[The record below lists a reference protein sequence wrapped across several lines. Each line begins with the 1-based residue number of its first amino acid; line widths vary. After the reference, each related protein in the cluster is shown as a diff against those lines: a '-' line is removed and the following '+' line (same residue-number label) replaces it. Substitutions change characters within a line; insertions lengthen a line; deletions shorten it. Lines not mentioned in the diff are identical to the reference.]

1 MRKKIDLYII
11 KKFLGTFFFILALL
25 MAISVI
31 FDISEKIDDFIES
44 DAPLSKIIFQYY
56 VNFIVYYSNLFA
68 SLLIFIAVILF
79 TSRMSQLTEIV
90 AILSAGVSFNRML
103 RPFMVS
109 ATILASISLIF
120 NHFVVPFSNKTLNNF
135 KYTYLDTRDNY
146 QVHNLHRE
154 IEKGT
159 IVFVESVAPSER
171 IAFKFSMEKWKAG
184 KLTYKL
190 ISDRAVYDSVNNKW
204 TLHNYYER
212 YMGKGNDKLNKG
224 FMKDTTLK
232 VTLGDFALDVSSIV
246 EMNSIE
252 LMKYIDKE
260 RQKGS
265 DRVPF
270 YEVELHQRTSLP
282 MATYILTLMAVSIAS
297 RKARGGIGLHIASGI
312 TIALLYIFFMKVTV
326 VGATHA
332 GLNPILAVWLPN
344 IVFGLAAFLVYRK
357 APK

>member
-44 DAPLSKIIFQYY
+44 GAPVYKIILQYY
-56 VNFIVYYSNLFA
+56 VNFIVYYSNLFS

-79 TSRMSQLTEIV
+79 TARMSQLTEIV
-90 AILSAGVSFNRML
+90 AILSSGVSFNRML

-109 ATILASISLIF
+109 ASILAGISLIF
-120 NHFVVPFSNKTLNNF
+120 NHFVVPVSNRTLNEF

-146 QVHNLHRE
+146 EVHNLHRE
-154 IEKGT
+154 TEKGT

-190 ISDRAVYDSVNNKW
+190 ISDRAVYDSLHNRW
-204 TLHNYYER
+204 TIHNYYER
-212 YMGKGNDKLNKG
+212 YIGKNGDKINKG
-224 FMKDTTLK
+224 FRKDTTLG

-246 EMNSIE
+246 EMNSFELVRYIE
-252 LMKYIDKE
+252 KE
-260 RQKGS
+260 KQKGS
-265 DRVPF
+265 DKVAF

-282 MATYILTLMAVSIAS
+282 LATYILTLLAASIAS
-297 RKARGGIGLHIASGI
+297 RKVRGGIGLHIAAGI
-312 TIALLYIFFMKVTV
+312 SLALLYVFFMKVTV
-326 VGATHA
+326 VAATHA
-332 GLNPILAVWLPN
+332 GFDPLLAVWLPN
-344 IVFGLAAFLVYRK
+344 IVFGFASYLVYRK

>member
-1 MRKKIDLYII
+1 VKKKIDLYII
-11 KKFLGTFFFILALL
+11 KKFLGTFFFIMALL

-44 DAPLSKIIFQYY
+44 NAPLSKIIIQYY
-56 VNFIVYYSNLFA
+56 LNFIVYYSNLFA

-90 AILSAGVSFNRML
+90 AILSSGVSFNRML

-109 ATILASISLIF
+109 ATILAFISLVF
-120 NHFVVPFSNKTLNNF
+120 NHFVVPVSNKTLNDF
-135 KYTYLDTRDNY
+135 KYTYLDSRDNY
-146 QVHNLHRE
+146 QVHNVHRE

-159 IVFVESVAPSER
+159 IVFVESVAPAER
-171 IAFKFSMEKWKAG
+171 IAFKFSMEKWKEG

-190 ISDRAVYDSVNNKW
+190 ICDRAVYDSVNSRW

-212 YMGKGNDKLNKG
+212 YLGQEKDKINKG
-224 FMKDTTLK
+224 FLKDTTLK

-246 EMNSIE
+246 EMNSLE
-252 LMKYIDKE
+252 LIKYIDQE

-265 DRVPF
+265 DKVPF

-282 MATYILTLMAVSIAS
+282 LATYILTLMAASIAS
-297 RKARGGIGLHIASGI
+297 RKVRGGIGLHIASGI
-312 TIALLYIFFMKVTV
+312 VIALLYIFFMKVTV
-326 VGATHA
+326 VAATHA
-332 GLNPILAVWLPN
+332 GFNPLLAVWLPN
-344 IVFGLAAFLVYRK
+344 IVFGVASFMVYQR